1 MIKLINVSKTYKSIS
16 NSTNALSNINVEFED
31 HGFVFILGPSGSG
44 KTTLLNVIGGL
55 DKIDDG
61 HIIIDNKDI
70 SNYKSH
76 ELDYYRNEQVGFIFQ
91 NYNLIDHLN
100 IYENISLPLRIKK
113 ISNKEI
119 KSKTNDII
127 NKLGL
132 EKEKHKY
139 PNQVSGGQLQRAA
152 IARALVTD
160 PKIVLADEPTGA
172 LDSKNSKVIMDALK
186 DISKDRLVIM
196 VTHNEE
202 LAKSYA
208 SRIIRLN
215 DGKIESQEDISI
227 NENKESNVNKKKNF
241 KYISLNASLKLS
253 LKNIF
258 TKKVRTILTIIAT
271 SIGII
276 STCLVLMVSNS
287 MTSYTEY
294 AQKQALGS
302 YPITISSNVAPTD
315 NDEIDNHRVE
325 YPDTNV
331 ITITNEY
338 SSYYSHVNVFD
349 NEYLDY
355 VKNMDKSIYTVID
368 YGSSLNMRVLTYYN
382 DNYEYLSAS
391 SYVKCLNDDSNYL
404 SEEYDLLYGDHYPQS
419 EDDIALVIDKNN
431 CIDAYVLD
439 YLGIDYKNKE
449 SYTFEEICEKEF
461 KLISNNVYYRYDEE
475 HDRYLYNSNLENVY
489 QNAIKTLKISCV
501 LRIKKSATTKLYQ
514 TGLLYTQKLEDFA
527 HQDAVN
533 SEIVIKQL
541 EYGLDK
547 NVFSGQPYQ
556 DIVTDFYTYTKEYL
570 LENNLKNLSYYYNT
584 SYIRIYTDKFENR
597 SKINEYLNAYNIGK
611 DSDKQI
617 IYRDYMGSITE
628 EFEKFIKILTN
639 VLIIFS
645 SISLLVSSIMIAL
658 VMYIS
663 VMERQK
669 EIGILRCIGYSRI
682 NVGITF
688 LTEATLIGFTS
699 GVIGVIIA
707 RVAIKP
713 ILKFVSNVVE
723 DLYSSTYDIST
734 ITKVN
739 MNPIEVLLLVLF
751 ASLIA
756 IIAALVP
763 AIIASMKEPVKAIRH
778 QGE

>member
-338 SSYYSHVNVFD
+338 SSYYSHMNVFD